1 MKTVQ
6 TIALAAV
13 LCLSFAAVGCETSH
27 TETDKQNLLGGTTH
41 EETTTTH
48 NPITNTDDTTKTE
61 TVTH

>member
-1 MKTVQ
+1 MK
-6 TIALAAV
+6 ALTSFLVVAV
-13 LCLSFAAVGCETSH
+13 MCIGFANFGCETSH

-61 TVTH
+61 TVTK